1 MLNRYTFLSVPVLLF
16 YLHSSTVLASD
27 WKKIEDP
34 ETLKALYSDTTL
46 RGSDYPPS
54 GVARDQMNTEWQ
66 IDYCSD
72 GTGILTFMGH
82 TYPRTWRTNGSDQVC
97 VTVRSEEKCYFFEEH
112 TEYLDVYRLGVL
124 GRKQSKAP
132 WVFNVIRQ
140 KPEIC
145 E

>member
-1 MLNRYTFLSVPVLLF
+1 MLIRFLLLF
-16 YLHSSTVLASD
+16 VSIFFLLLQSTGVFASD
-27 WKKIEDP
+27 WKKIQDP
-34 ETLKALYSDTTL
+34 ETLMKIYNDTTL

-54 GVARDQMNTEWQ
+54 DVVREKMNTEWQ

-82 TYPRTWRTNGSDQVC
+82 TYPRTWRINGSDQVC
-97 VTVRSEEKCYFFEEH
+97 VTASSEEKCYFFEKH
-112 TEYLDVYRLGVL
+112 TKYLDVYRLGVV
-124 GRKQSKAP
+124 GRRQNTTP

-145 E
+145 N